1 MNSYNDPVPDFILNR
16 SQDEQVRLP
25 FWWSDSND
33 PIPDF
38 IKQNQTDLVPGSYE
52 RPKFNRK
59 DFEVQTQL
67 WIDYDDSFSSN
78 PDEVK
83 SYVDSLSDED
93 YEIWEKRKDE
103 WYSLDARKALMDN
116 KDLINT
122 KESWNLKYIINTPKL
137 DNWALQFIQNT
148 NEWYEQLHPWLTSA
162 EEWLDQANATL
173 EENLGKENMMN
184 RWIDKNDP
192 YNANNKNEFL
202 ANNSISN
209 YENFVNMVQIP
220 KVLAQWFNTV
230 AWKAINAI
238 DQIANMVW
246 SVPAEVVDLYQKI
259 QGKEP
264 IFNIQYGE
272 NRSNPI
278 GSYINIIEDALWAWF
293 VAAYPVATYF
303 FSLLGAQNEDISK
316 LEELVF
322 QDKPG
327 QAIDWLLS
335 RQTAQDLI
343 EIAWLNSKDQ
353 DSLRQALI
361 DWLLLTIWSITSWW
375 WKKLESSDI
384 IKLQKEATKKA
395 DLYAKQYAKQQMQE
409 NYTMKDA
416 AWTLPEGTEVLNKK
430 GKTIARSTSEW
441 WQFTPRWS
449 LETIGQGVK
458 WYAKGFAEYMRW
470 FYKNR
475 WKWMVERDP
484 STPVG
489 ELPDMKS
496 VAAWSTPVEWEK
508 IQEEITPERQKEI
521 DEKWFY
527 TDEKPIVKETTKVK
541 PKESGT
547 TIWEFI
553 KKNINKISG
562 KKWWLNKDMI
572 TKLQNSTELQNEY
585 VSTIDPYL
593 KENGAENPA
602 WVIQEPLNSFIETVK
617 DQLLNRKL
625 NNQEFRRWQKQYKVE
640 ISEEEKLK
648 NEMDDKKLKDLEKI
662 FNKKYDDPEKFLE
675 YLLKLPEEKVNTLN
689 ELIPDFSKNLWLIKD
704 VLDLTKGISSS
715 DLLWKFLK
723 FKSTWWTRDRK
734 FIRKWIYKKLSD
746 TYKKAG
752 LKQNMYEIETI
763 LNKLTDDKLIELE
776 KLIEQGEDLP
786 AYMKEDFINN
796 LYNKLDKKPI
806 EAVEWKKIWENVI
819 ELPKAEKE
827 KRIHNEL
834 VKQWYRREED
844 LTPEY
849 QTEEEFRKHKFPD
862 WTTMDDWLKLL
873 DIELKSKIF
882 TDWRLAEADFL
893 NKAIRYSERW
903 FKISAFIWWH
913 EIGHFLLWKLTTAEL
928 FDLVEWIRKI
938 NKDSWNEINRV
949 WMWEYLGDT
958 ISNSLNYGDINWLTN
973 MLKRSVTDNSLKNK
987 IETNMNQFKEKLSKV
1002 DASKKIN
1009 EEIQKLLWNIK
1020 KDKLYQKRE
1029 PRYDDP
1035 AYQWGKTA
1043 WERMDFLRKVDPNLK
1058 DYSFD
1063 LDVDSP
1069 TFSEMRFNMK
1079 DWKSLSWDEWKDT
1092 LSHDQYVKLYSSE
1105 DLFNLEKEIKNQGKD
1120 TNWRDDLKKE
1130 IMEAEAYFGEEKYEK
1145 YKKEL
1150 KDIDPD
1156 ILGLVERDWQ
1166 IYVKY
1171 LMESQRERWELPNRP
1186 GYLELKEVPAKDYF
1200 TEEELKKLP
1209 KDLQDKINNNA
1220 D

>member
-1 MNSYNDPVPDFILNR
+1 MHELVLKNIFLYIYDKESMINDPVPDFILNNQNDY
-16 SQDEQVRLP
+16 SNWVNIFGWE
-25 FWWSDSND
+25 SSND

-38 IKQNQTDLVPGSYE
+38 IKEQSEENI
-52 RPKFNRK
+52 PKRNVR
-59 DFEVQTQL
+59 DEEVRTQL
-67 WIDYDDSFSSN
+67 GIDFDNSFSS
-78 PDEVK
+78 DSKQVK
-83 SYVDSLSDED
+83 EYIDSLSDED
-93 YEIWEKRKDE
+93 YKIWDQRRAE

-116 KDLINT
+116 KNLINT
-122 KESWNLKYIINTPKL
+122 KEKGNLKYIINTPKL
-137 DNWALQFIQNT
+137 DDWALQFIQNT

-162 EEWLDQANATL
+162 EEWLDQANVTL

-209 YENFVNMVQIP
+209 YENFVNIVQIP
-220 KVLAQWFNTV
+220 KVLAQWFNFV

-246 SVPAEVVDLYQKI
+246 SVPAEAVDLYQRI

-278 GSYINIIEDALWAWF
+278 GSYVNIIEDALGAWF
-293 VAAYPVATYF
+293 VVAYPVATYF
-303 FSLLGAQNEDISK
+303 FSLLWAQNEDISK

-335 RQTAQDLI
+335 KQTAQDLI

-416 AWTLPEGTEVLNKK
+416 AWTLPEWTEVLNKK

-449 LETIGQGVK
+449 LETIGQGVQG
-458 WYAKGFAEYMRW
+458 YAKWFAEYMRW

-475 WKWMVERDP
+475 WKWMVERNP
-484 STPVG
+484 NTPVG
-489 ELPDMKS
+489 ELPDVKS
-496 VAAWSTPVEWEK
+496 VAAWSNVVEWEK
-508 IQEEITPERQKEI
+508 VQEEITPERQQEI

-541 PKESGT
+541 PKEQGT

-553 KKNINKISG
+553 KKNINKFSG
-562 KKWWLNKDMI
+562 KKWWLNKDMV

-593 KENGAENPA
+593 KENGANNPS

-648 NEMDDKKLKDLEKI
+648 NQMDDKKLKDLEKI

-704 VLDLTKGISSS
+704 ILDLTKGISSS

-723 FKSTWWTRDRK
+723 FKSSWWTRDRK
-734 FIRKWIYKKLSD
+734 FIRKWIYKKLSE
-746 TYKKAG
+746 TYQKAW
-752 LKQNMYEIETI
+752 LKQNMYEIETM
-763 LNKLTDDKLIELE
+763 LNQLTEDKLIELE
-776 KLIEQGEDLP
+776 KFIEQGEDLP

-796 LYNKLDKKPI
+796 LFDKLDKSTL
-806 EAVEWKKIWENVI
+806 EAVEWKKIGENTI
-819 ELPKAEKE
+819 ELSKAEKE

-834 VKQWYRREED
+834 VKQWYTRGED
-844 LTPEY
+844 TTPEY
-849 QTEEEFRKHKFPD
+849 KTEKELREHKLPD
-862 WTTMDDWLKLL
+862 WTTIGEWMDRSKVHL
-873 DIELKSKIF
+873 SPKIF
-882 TDWRLAEADFL
+882 KDLRLSEADFW
-893 NKAIRYSERW
+893 NKAINYNAKGLDMSS
-903 FKISAFIWWH
+903 FVAWH
-913 EIGHFLLWKLTTAEL
+913 EIAHFVLGKLTTSEL
-928 FDLVEWIRKI
+928 FDLTERIRKLT
-938 NKDSWNEINRV
+938 KDSWKEVNRV
-949 WMWEYLGDT
+949 WMWEYLADT
-958 ISNSLNYGDINWLTN
+958 ISNYLNHGNIDW
-973 MLKRSVTDNSLKNK
+973 LKNLLTK
-987 IETNMNQFKEKLSKV
+987 NLEGTKKE
-1002 DASKKIN
+1002 IT
-1009 EEIQKLLWNIK
+1009 EHIQNLLENFK
-1020 KDKLYQKRE
+1020 KDKLYQERE
-1029 PRYDDP
+1029 PRYEDP
-1035 AYQWGKTA
+1035 RNQGGKTA
-1043 WERMDFLRKVDPNLK
+1043 WERMDFLRKVDTNLK

-1105 DLFNLEKEIKNQGKD
+1105 DLFNLEKEIKNQSKKNS
-1120 TNWRDDLKKE
+1120 NWREDLKNE
-1130 IMEAEAYFGEEKYEK
+1130 IKDAEAYFGEEKYET

-1156 ILGLVERDWQ
+1156 IIGLVERDGQ

-1186 GYLELKEVPAKDYF
+1186 WYLELKEVPAKDYF
-1200 TEEELKKLP
+1200 TEEEFKKLP